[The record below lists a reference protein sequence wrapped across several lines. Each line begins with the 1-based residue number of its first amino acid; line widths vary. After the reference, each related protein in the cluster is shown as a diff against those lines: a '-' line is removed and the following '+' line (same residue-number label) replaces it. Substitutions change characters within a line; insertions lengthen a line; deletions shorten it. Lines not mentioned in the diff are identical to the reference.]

1 MTSLLLAIGL
11 AVSGPVAPPPRE
23 PAAEV
28 YPATPEDKARAAF
41 DAWRADPV
49 AFVRDHFL
57 AEPDAWQADTLRAL
71 LVSPRIA
78 MSACKGPGK
87 STVLA
92 WAGWWIL
99 ACHVGAQ
106 GSALSI
112 TGDNLKDGLWK
123 ELAFWHGKSPVL
135 ERMFDVQATRIVSK
149 DPKLAKTWWLSFR
162 SFAQGADPDAQASSI
177 AGLHA
182 PVVFYLLDE
191 IGDMSPGVISAA
203 KGIFATK
210 GQRGWI
216 LAAGNPTTQDG
227 ALYWITTTD
236 AAQWRVVH
244 ITGDPDDP
252 KRSPRIDADWARAEI
267 AALGRDNPWVM
278 VNILGL
284 FPPAGANQLISAN
297 DVTQAMAR
305 DMPAMVAAALTDARI
320 WGLDPARSER
330 AGADEAALVERQGPL
345 VRTIATWRGKD
356 GTELGD
362 IVAQRIIEAR
372 DRGEG
377 PDKVFVDIGGIGT
390 SPYDRLRSLGAG
402 FRKLVAGVDF
412 GGCAS
417 NGARYADKRTEMW
430 VEMAEWVARPNSILP
445 NDATLRAEL
454 VAPRYEFRR
463 IQKHTVFKLESK
475 DEMRKRGVR
484 SPNRADALAL
494 TFAAPV
500 LPESTGRLT
509 GLVDAR
515 PKVAH
520 KYNPLRRS

>member
-1 MTSLLLAIGL
+1 MTALLLALGL
-11 AVSGPVAPPPRE
+11 AVSGPAAPPPRE
-23 PAAEV
+23 LAAEV

-49 AFVRDHFL
+49 EFVRDHFL
-57 AEPDAWQADTLRAL
+57 AEPDEWQSGTLRAL
-71 LVSPRIA
+71 LVCPRIA

-106 GSALSI
+106 GQALSI
-112 TGDNLKDGLWK
+112 TADNLKDGLWK
-123 ELAFWHGKSPVL
+123 ELAYWHARSPVL
-135 ERMFDVQATRIVSK
+135 ERMFRMGKERITAK
-149 DPKLAKTWWLSFR
+149 DPKLEATWFLSFR
-162 SFAQGADPDAQASSI
+162 SFAQGADANQQANSL
-177 AGLHA
+177 AGLHS

-191 IGDMSPGVISAA
+191 VGDMTPGVISAA
-203 KGIFATK
+203 KGVFATE
-210 GQRGWI
+210 GQRGWV

-244 ITGDPDDP
+244 ITGDPEDP
-252 KRSPRIDADWARAEI
+252 KRSPRISLEWAQAEI
-267 AALGRDNPWVM
+267 DALGRDNPWVM

-305 DMPAMVAAALTDARI
+305 DMSVRAAAELTDARI

-330 AGADEAALVERQGPL
+330 AGADEAALVERQGQL
-345 VRTIATWRGKD
+345 VRTIATWRGLD
-356 GTELGD
+356 GTQLGD
-362 IVAQRIIEAR
+362 IVAKRIVDAR
-372 DRGEG
+372 ERGEG

-402 FRKLVAGVDF
+402 FKRLVAGVDF
-412 GGCAS
+412 GGAAT
-417 NGARYADKRTEMW
+417 NGSRYADKRTEMW
-430 VEMAEWVARPNSILP
+430 VDMAEWVARPNSILP
-445 NDATLRAEL
+445 NDGTLRAEL

-500 LPESTGRLT
+500 MPEESGRLS
-509 GLVDAR
+509 GLVDTR